1 MIKAINALGKKRTFK
16 KRVWKKGIPQ
26 KYGWKEEIEVKP
38 LPKAKEQIKAK
49 PKPKA
54 KTKAKEN
61 DPIQG
66 EA

>member
-16 KRVWKKGIPQ
+16 KRVWKKGVPQ

-38 LPKAKEQIKAK
+38 LPEAKH
-49 PKPKA
+49 KA

>member
-16 KRVWKKGIPQ
+16 KRVWKKGVPQ

-38 LPKAKEQIKAK
+38 LPETKKEIEA
-49 PKPKA
+49 KPKA